1 MENCVQR
8 DAASLNI
15 NKFSAVT
22 DKRKEQSFF
31 AQQVHELSG
40 TQSVYLYHLS

>member
-1 MENCVQR
+1 MENCVQK
-8 DAASLNI
+8 DAASLHI
-15 NKFSAVT
+15 NESSAVT

-31 AQQVHELSG
+31 AQQIYEPSG

>member
-1 MENCVQR
+1 MENCVQK
-8 DAASLNI
+8 DAASRHI

-31 AQQVHELSG
+31 AQQVYDLSG
-40 TQSVYLYHLS
+40 TQSV